1 VVIACGALGGP
12 IREIAARR
20 GWPVEV
26 HCLPAVLHNR
36 PAAIAPQVE
45 RLAVAAQARG
55 LPVAIGYADCGTY
68 GALDELSARL
78 GLRRLPG
85 LHCYDL
91 LAGPDRVAALFEAE
105 PGTYVLTDF
114 LVRSFRRTV
123 LAGLGL
129 DRYPE
134 LWPDYFG
141 HYRRVVW
148 LAQSRDPALDAE
160 AEAVAAQFGLP
171 LTVIDTG
178 TARLERE
185 LELLLTT
192 SPAPAGSPQAG
203 SPPPADSLLAGSPAP
218 ADSLLAGSPA
228 PADSLL
234 AGSPAP
240 ADPVPVPDP
249 LADAGSPPAPLP
261 PPAPP
266 TTSGLADGV
275 VINRLV
281 TPGQHQSV
289 DHEGVTTAAAASP
302 TPRVTAAPQDPEV
315 SATEA
320 ERCAAG

>member
-1 VVIACGALGGP
+1 MSSYPTGPTSTTASSTSWPSPAEPAGAETPQVVVIACGALGGP

-20 GWPVEV
+20 GWPVEL
-26 HCLPAVLHNR
+26 HCLPALLHNR
-36 PAAIAPQVE
+36 PAAIAPEVE

-68 GALDELSARL
+68 GALDELSGRL
-78 GLRRLPG
+78 GLRRLTG

-148 LAQSRDPALDAE
+148 LAQSRDPALE
-160 AEAVAAQFGLP
+160 AGAQAVADQFGLP

-185 LELLLTT
+185 LELLLAA
-192 SPAPAGSPQAG
+192 SQAPAAASSEDGSPEHG
-203 SPPPADSLLAGSPAP
+203 SPEDGSREDGSPE
-218 ADSLLAGSPA
+218 
-228 PADSLL
+228 
-234 AGSPAP
+234 
-240 ADPVPVPDP
+240 
-249 LADAGSPPAPLP
+249 
-261 PPAPP
+261 
-266 TTSGLADGV
+266 DGV
-275 VINRLV
+275 VIRRLV
-281 TPGQHQSV
+281 LPGQHQSV
-289 DHEGVTTAAAASP
+289 DHENGPAAVTIPQTPPVTTA
-302 TPRVTAAPQDPEV
+302 RQAPGD
-315 SATEA
+315 T
-320 ERCAAG
+320 G